1 MARGPRTRPD
11 SPPAATLDYV
21 RASAR
26 FLNLPLDEDRLARV
40 AVHLERTRQMVAT
53 LEALPL
59 DVDVDVEPA
68 EVFKPAPF
76 PPGSDS

>member
-1 MARGPRTRPD
+1 MDRGPRTMPA
-11 SPPAATLDYV
+11 SPPNETLDYV

-26 FLNLPLDEDRLARV
+26 FLNLPLDDDRVARV
-40 AVHLERTRQMVAT
+40 AVHLERTRHMVAA

-59 DVDVDVEPA
+59 DVDVEPA

>member
-1 MARGPRTRPD
+1 MPD

-40 AVHLERTRQMVAT
+40 AVHLERTRHMMAA

-59 DVDVDVEPA
+59 DVDVEPA